1 MLRQMINVAAAESE
15 ISADSAGLSAYHI
28 GDSPDSRAQK
38 AALARGYN
46 ISAQRARLFEID
58 DYQKF
63 DLILAMDRGHLEKL
77 QRRQPQGSK
86 AVIKLFL
93 SYAPEFGDEV
103 PDPYYDGPQ
112 AFASAADMIETGC
125 QNLMKELLGRDYP

>member
-1 MLRQMINVAAAESE
+1 MLQQMINATAAESE
-15 ISADSAGLSAYHI
+15 FSADSAGLSAYHI

-46 ISAQRARLFEID
+46 ISHQRARLFERE
-58 DYQKF
+58 DYEKF
-63 DLILAMDRGHLEKL
+63 DLILAMDQGHLEKL
-77 QRRQPQGSK
+77 QRNKPQNSK

-93 SYAPEFGDEV
+93 SYAPEYGDEV

-112 AFASAADMIETGC
+112 AFAAVAEMIETGC